1 MICDKIPLILGEIYN
16 DIKQAYTGGYVD
28 VYKPFSE
35 NVRSYDIVSL
45 YPSSMKNC
53 PMPIGDP
60 KYIQGDNLNLQDLF
74 GFLYVDVEAP
84 LDLKIPIL
92 QHKHKLSTIT
102 PIGS

>member
-1 MICDKIPLILGEIYN
+1 MKCEKIPLILGETYN
-16 DIKQAYTGGYVD
+16 DIKKAFTGGYVD

-45 YPSSMKNC
+45 YPSSMKNY

-60 KYIQGDNLNLQDLF
+60 KYIEGENLNLKDLF

-84 LDLKIPIL
+84 LDIKIPLL
-92 QHKHKLSTIT
+92 QYKLGLSTIT
-102 PIGS
+102 PVGL